1 MRCHTGQKTGIS
13 QEEKRTENLNY
24 QAIGNFLKL
33 NLSFWNT
40 QKAAEIKQFRKK
52 VVFCWLL
59 GVLANDLS
67 PNVPTI
73 IIILEL
79 LSYIKSKVR

>member
-13 QEEKRTENLNY
+13 QEEKRNENLNY

-52 VVFCWLL
+52 VVFC
-59 GVLANDLS
+59 
-67 PNVPTI
+67 
-73 IIILEL
+73 
-79 LSYIKSKVR
+79 